1 MSDDS
6 QNPYATPSPY
16 AGDHSGQDQRQPGL
30 GYVRQIPILAIF
42 TIVQGALLTLMALFC
57 IGYGIFFA
65 FLPGIVPEAER
76 AQMQAESGAMFT
88 IVSAALIGLGVFVL
102 AVAILHIAYCRWHSR
117 VKVPRPRL
125 NYRHMAAGI
134 TRIHYD
140 LLRTNKHRTCDLGF
154 DRIPQPRR
162 KNRLQNGRR
171 WHEQERSRTS
181 VLLKHERASTIMST
195 LTTGDDL
202 QQLDR

>member
-42 TIVQGALLTLMALFC
+42 TIVQGALLTLMALVC
-57 IGYGIFFA
+57 LGYGIFFA

-102 AVAILHIAYCRWHSR
+102 AVAILHI
-117 VKVPRPRL
+117 V
-125 NYRHMAAGI
+125 AGI
-134 TRIHYD
+134 RVLKYRGRGMIMATW
-140 LLRTNKHRTCDLGF
+140 LLGLLASITIYCAPTSIGLAIWGLIVFLNPAVKTAFKMVEDGMEKR
-154 DRIPQPRR
+154 
-162 KNRLQNGRR
+162 
-171 WHEQERSRTS
+171 EVER
-181 VLLKHERASTIMST
+181 
-195 LTTGDDL
+195 
-202 QQLDR
+202 QFY

>member
-42 TIVQGALLTLMALFC
+42 TIVQGALLTLMALVC
-57 IGYGIFFA
+57 LGYGIFFA

-88 IVSAALIGLGVFVL
+88 IFSAVLIGLGVFAL
-102 AVAILHIAYCRWHSR
+102 A
-117 VKVPRPRL
+117 
-125 NYRHMAAGI
+125 
-134 TRIHYD
+134 RIFHPSVVDRRFSLSYWVWEQYFEF
-140 LLRTNKHRTCDLGF
+140 CD
-154 DRIPQPRR
+154 
-162 KNRLQNGRR
+162 
-171 WHEQERSRTS
+171 H
-181 VLLKHERASTIMST
+181 
-195 LTTGDDL
+195 
-202 QQLDR
+202 